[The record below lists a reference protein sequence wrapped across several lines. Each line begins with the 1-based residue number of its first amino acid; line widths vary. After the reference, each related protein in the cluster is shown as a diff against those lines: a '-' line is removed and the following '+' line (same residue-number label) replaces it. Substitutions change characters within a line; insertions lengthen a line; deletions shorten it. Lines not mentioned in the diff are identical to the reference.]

1 MLENLYLFR
10 LFTNIVIKCSMK
22 SRVPRHNI
30 LRVSS
35 ISLPS
40 GHDTHRFNTPGRVK
54 CVHTCETAR
63 ANTHLLIYTRLAR
76 SRTLSR
82 IHSKFEAF
90 ITDKF
95 LFAYRSITVYL
106 YIIISLS
113 SPSLRLLVS
122 VPLSQY

>member
-1 MLENLYLFR
+1 
-10 LFTNIVIKCSMK
+10 MK

-63 ANTHLLIYTRLAR
+63 ANTHLLIYTRLR
-76 SRTLSR
+76 GR
-82 IHSKFEAF
+82 EP
-90 ITDKF
+90 F
-95 LFAYRSITVYL
+95 LEYTRNLKPLPLINFSLPIVQL
-106 YIIISLS
+106 QYIYI
-113 SPSLRLLVS
+113 
-122 VPLSQY
+122 